1 LAKRT
6 SFLGKLIAGLG
17 KAHPSV
23 PGSWGGG
30 LTLSPGSSPGTLP
43 GRSQTWEGGGN
54 YVWEINHAAGTA
66 GADPG
71 WDWINISGTLSIH
84 STPSNKFNIKLTTLA
99 PDNSEGEMHNFSK
112 RRSYTWTIA
121 TASSGIFGFSA
132 DAFNLDVS
140 AFRNSMDGGAFG
152 IEIAGHDLNVTFSP
166 RPSPQARWWGELM
179 VNRWIQAG
187 LGLGGLTVVFSL
199 FLWRMRT
206 LRRIHALERENALNQ
221 QRHQIARDLHDEIG
235 TRLTQIARLCETDQR
250 SESAAGPDSASRRK
264 ISTLAEGVVDSLT
277 DLVWATNPRFDTLDD
292 LIAYLREYAAQTL
305 ESHRIQGRLDF
316 PAEVPPVSLSPEFRR
331 HLLLFVKEALHN
343 ILKHAEA
350 SLVEMRVRVS
360 GSAVELGIQDD
371 GKGFAS
377 ATLKSNG
384 NGLANMRQRV
394 AELGGTFALE
404 SEPGHGTHLRV
415 SVPLPPAHARVP

>member
-1 LAKRT
+1 MAKRT

-250 SESAAGPDSASRRK
+250 SE
-264 ISTLAEGVVDSLT
+264 
-277 DLVWATNPRFDTLDD
+277 
-292 LIAYLREYAAQTL
+292 
-305 ESHRIQGRLDF
+305 
-316 PAEVPPVSLSPEFRR
+316 
-331 HLLLFVKEALHN
+331 ALHN